1 MAIEGIKSAASSAAI
16 SVSANAAKQNTTV
29 TETKEVSVQNN
40 NKQPDM
46 VSTQQVVNTN
56 KSNQQSNKDNTVA
69 DNSKKVEQDIQ
80 LNEKALKQRIS
91 EINSKLNNNTVAEF
105 GYHDETNR
113 VTIKIV
119 DKDTKETIKEIP
131 PEKTLDLIAKAWE
144 LAGILVDEKR

>member
-1 MAIEGIKSAASSAAI
+1 MAIEGIKGAASSAAI
-16 SVSANAAKQNTTV
+16 SASANMAKQNTTV
-29 TETKEVSVQNN
+29 TETKEVSVQND
-40 NKQPDM
+40 NKQPDT
-46 VSTQQVVNTN
+46 VKVPTAN
-56 KSNQQSNKDNTVA
+56 KSSQQSKDNANTA
-69 DNSKKVEQDIQ
+69 LDDSKKVEQDIQ

>member
-1 MAIEGIKSAASSAAI
+1 MTIDGIKNGV
-16 SVSANAAKQNTTV
+16 VSTMTPSNVANQPAD
-29 TETKEVSVQNN
+29 TETKEVNVQNAKHN
-40 NKQPDM
+40 VN
-46 VSTQQVVNTN
+46 VSQNAAPVADKSKNGDNTN
-56 KSNQQSNKDNTVA
+56 SGE
-69 DNSKKVEQDIQ
+69 NSEREFQ
-80 LNEKALKQRIS
+80 LNEKAIKQRIS

-105 GYHDETNR
+105 GYHDKTNR